1 MHNIFYMKLKQINK
15 RIKTVK
21 VADLKL
27 YPGNPRRNNE
37 SAKMVAKSIAAFGYI
52 NLIVVN
58 PDNYIL
64 AGNTRCKALKILD
77 VEEIE
82 VLEVSGLTEQEERNF
97 VIVDNRVGEFSQ
109 WNYAGIDR
117 MVEDAASRG
126 DSSVLKDMGMSSFH
140 ENKSEL
146 EALINS

>member
-1 MHNIFYMKLKQINK
+1 MELKKINK
-15 RIKTVK
+15 RLKTVP
-21 VADLKL
+21 VAELKL

-52 NLIVVN
+52 VPIVVN

-64 AGNTRCKALKILD
+64 AGNTRCKALRILG
-77 VEEIE
+77 VEEID

-117 MVEDAASRG
+117 MVEDAAAKG
-126 DSSVLKDMGMSSFH
+126 DVDVLKDMGMSSFKD
-140 ENKSEL
+140 NKAEL
-146 EALINS
+146 EALING

>member
-1 MHNIFYMKLKQINK
+1 MNMELKKINK
-15 RIKTVK
+15 RLKTVK
-21 VADLKL
+21 VEDLKL

-52 NLIVVN
+52 NPIVVN

-64 AGNTRCKALKILD
+64 AGNTRCKALRILG
-77 VEEIE
+77 VEEID

-117 MVEDAASRG
+117 MVEAAAEQG
-126 DSSVLKDMGMSSFH
+126 DVEVLKGMGMSSFKD
-140 ENKSEL
+140 NTAEL
-146 EALINS
+146 VALIHG

>member
-1 MHNIFYMKLKQINK
+1 MELKQINK

-21 VADLKL
+21 VADLKF

-117 MVEDAASRG
+117 MVEEAHAKG
-126 DSSVLKDMGMSSFH
+126 DSNVLKDMGMTSFH
-140 ENKSEL
+140 DNKSEL
-146 EALINS
+146 EALINA

>member
-1 MHNIFYMKLKQINK
+1 MNMELKKINK
-15 RIKTVK
+15 RLKTVK
-21 VADLKL
+21 VEDLKL

-52 NLIVVN
+52 NPIVVN

-64 AGNTRCKALKILD
+64 AGNTRCKALRILS
-77 VEEIE
+77 VEEID

-117 MVEDAASRG
+117 MVEAAAEQG
-126 DSSVLKDMGMSSFH
+126 DVEVLKGMGMSSFKD
-140 ENKSEL
+140 NKAEL
-146 EALINS
+146 EALIHG

>member
-1 MHNIFYMKLKQINK
+1 MELKKINK
-15 RIKTVK
+15 RLKTVP

-52 NLIVVN
+52 NPIVVN

-64 AGNTRCKALKILD
+64 AGNTRCKALRILG
-77 VEEIE
+77 VEEID

-109 WNYAGIDR
+109 TRLWFGWR
-117 MVEDAASRG
+117 TRLFLRLKRQVENRPPQTSPFG
-126 DSSVLKDMGMSSFH
+126 
-140 ENKSEL
+140 
-146 EALINS
+146 

>member
-1 MHNIFYMKLKQINK
+1 MELKKINK

-117 MVEDAASRG
+117 MVEDAAAKG

>member
-1 MHNIFYMKLKQINK
+1 MNMELKKINK
-15 RIKTVK
+15 RLKTVP
-21 VADLKL
+21 VAELKL

-52 NLIVVN
+52 NPIVVN

-64 AGNTRCKALKILD
+64 AGNTRCKALRILG
-77 VEEIE
+77 VEEID
-82 VLEVSGLTEQEERNF
+82 VLEVSGLPEQEERNF

-117 MVEDAASRG
+117 MVEAAAEQG
-126 DSSVLKDMGMSSFH
+126 DVEVLKGMGMSSFKD
-140 ENKSEL
+140 NKAEL
-146 EALINS
+146 EALING

>member
-1 MHNIFYMKLKQINK
+1 MELKKINK
-15 RIKTVK
+15 RLKVVP

-37 SAKMVAKSIAAFGYI
+37 SAKMVAKSIASFGYI
-52 NLIVVN
+52 NPIVVN

-64 AGNTRCKALKILD
+64 AGNTRCKALKILG
-77 VEEIE
+77 VPEID

-109 WNYAGIDR
+109 WNYSGIDR
-117 MVEDAASRG
+117 MVEEAIKN
-126 DSSVLKDMGMSSFH
+126 DSGSVLKEMGMSSFH
-140 ENKSEL
+140 ENKSNL
-146 EALINS
+146 EELINS

>member
-1 MHNIFYMKLKQINK
+1 MNMELKKINK
-15 RIKTVK
+15 RLKTVK
-21 VADLKL
+21 VEDLKL

-52 NLIVVN
+52 NPIVVN

-64 AGNTRCKALKILD
+64 AGNTRCKALRILG
-77 VEEIE
+77 VEEID

-117 MVEDAASRG
+117 MVEEAAAKG
-126 DSSVLKDMGMSSFH
+126 DSTVLKDMGMTSFH
-140 ENKSEL
+140 DNKAEL
-146 EALINS
+146 EALIGG

>member
-1 MHNIFYMKLKQINK
+1 MELKKINK
-15 RIKTVK
+15 RLKTVP

-52 NLIVVN
+52 NPIVVN

-64 AGNTRCKALKILD
+64 AGNTRCKALRILG

-117 MVEDAASRG
+117 MVEAAAETG
-126 DSSVLKDMGMSSFH
+126 DVEVLKDMGMSSFH

-146 EALINS
+146 EALING

>member
-1 MHNIFYMKLKQINK
+1 MELKKINK
-15 RIKTVK
+15 RLKTVK
-21 VADLKL
+21 VEDLKL

-52 NLIVVN
+52 NPIVVN

-64 AGNTRCKALKILD
+64 AGNTRCKALRILS
-77 VEEIE
+77 VEEID

-117 MVEDAASRG
+117 MVEAAAEQG
-126 DSSVLKDMGMSSFH
+126 DVEVLKGMGMSSFKD
-140 ENKSEL
+140 NKAEL
-146 EALINS
+146 EALIHG